1 MLRIFLRQS
10 AASSDIPRAFEVCLR
25 QNSDLSRSC
34 KSASR
39 VKAASS
45 QAHDCWKSAS
55 RIEPTSCA
63 VPEHPFEAPSK
74 RQQNSDLSSMFW
86 LVLVGCFFGI
96 GEERGGRGEGK
107 GESGAEEVGRRSNK
121 AENYSLTPK
130 KRSTVSILKINP
142 DKRLRFRIASGAHT
156 AFRTIKSPCGSMT
169 ASQIPT
175 IDVKY
180 HTCLQLDFIVA
191 RTLILSWY
199 LVRTEVRKQH
209 RIPKQSIPIQF
220 TIGIQIGLLH
230 TFSIVSPSLLR
241 RPSMSS
247 LCLDD

>member
-1 MLRIFLRQS
+1 MLSIFLRQS

-74 RQQNSDLSSMFW
+74 RQQNSDLSRMFW
-86 LVLVGCFFGI
+86 LVVFLGMGKR
-96 GEERGGRGEGK
+96 GAEEGNGRGES
-107 GESGAEEVGRRSNK
+107 GEDEVGRRSNK
-121 AENYSLTPK
+121 AENYSLTQK

-142 DKRLRFRIASGAHT
+142 DKRLWFRIASGAHT
-156 AFRTIKSPCGSMT
+156 AFRTIKSPCSSMT

-191 RTLILSWY
+191 RALILSWY

-220 TIGIQIGLLH
+220 TTGIQNWTIAHLLYSVPVVVEE
-230 TFSIVSPSLLR
+230 TIYVITLPR
-241 RPSMSS
+241 
-247 LCLDD
+247 